1 MQTCAASSWPSP
13 KEWHILKYCTAC
25 TNGIAQPIPLVI
37 YSGVMAV
44 DYSSWL
50 EAAKGE
56 LLRLQGEKN
65 RIRNERAALDFSE
78 RDVDKRIDAMAQTVS
93 ALASL
98 VPEAAPEPTLMGILS
113 AIGKTL
119 VDVGIKG
126 RILAI
131 LQANAPKQFSAVE
144 IRAELEAGGFYL
156 GDYSNALSTIYTTL
170 KRMVDT
176 GEISEKQVAEGKK
189 FHAQSLLTPGPLPA
203 MLATLDMPRLPPP
216 QYGRRQRKQEK
227 K

>member
-1 MQTCAASSWPSP
+1 
-13 KEWHILKYCTAC
+13 
-25 TNGIAQPIPLVI
+25 
-37 YSGVMAV
+37 MAV